1 MQQKQPDYVV
11 AFITAN
17 DCEEAEKIAMLLL
30 KRRQAACVNVISEVN
45 SRFWWQDKI
54 ESAGENLLVVKTK
67 AALLPDII
75 KTVKKNHSNEVP
87 EIIAMPII
95 GGNQEY
101 LDWIDSEV
109 K

>member
-11 AFITAN
+11 AFITTN
-17 DCEEAEKIAMLLL
+17 DSDEAQKIATLLL
-30 KRRQAACVNVISEVN
+30 KRRQAACVNVIPEIN
-45 SRFWWQDKI
+45 SRFWWKDKT

-67 AALLPDII
+67 APLLPDII

-87 EIIAMPII
+87 EIIAMPIV